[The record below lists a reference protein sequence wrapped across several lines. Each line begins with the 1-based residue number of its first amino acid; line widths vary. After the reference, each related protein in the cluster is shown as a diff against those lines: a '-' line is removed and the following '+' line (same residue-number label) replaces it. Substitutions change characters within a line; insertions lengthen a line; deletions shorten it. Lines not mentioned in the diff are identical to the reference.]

1 MCFNSLVSSNFY
13 SKLQPSG
20 LAIRQDSRIHKV
32 KGLLTME
39 AARTLSSSQTLH
51 IHIRTENLAIHLC
64 LNSRSQNV
72 IQSFDLKSVQKK
84 RSNSRSEDRKTLLRS
99 VLHFNKYNNR
109 MPSNLLNS
117 SRREH
122 DPKMIFQV
130 QTFRCLI
137 HLTLCSIVEVMILL
151 ISIKIITLMR
161 QRQQLIFCSSG
172 LLNSMQTNA
181 SPPTLLVTT
190 T

>member
-1 MCFNSLVSSNFY
+1 MCFNSL
-13 SKLQPSG
+13 PSG
-20 LAIRQDSRIHKV
+20 LVIKQDSRIHKV
-32 KGLLTME
+32 KGSLTME

-64 LNSRSQNV
+64 LNSRSQN
-72 IQSFDLKSVQKK
+72 KK

-137 HLTLCSIVEVMILL
+137 HLTLCSTVEAMILL

-161 QRQQLIFCSSG
+161 QRQQLIFCSSC